1 VAADGPDTV
10 GRRQV
15 SVSDFFTVREGRSG
29 QRPAR
34 GEAALLRMAEPLTVV
49 ADPRWLDPSCAA
61 SIAWLR
67 RVKRLSRD
75 RRQGAQVQTNQ

>member
-1 VAADGPDTV
+1 MAAAGPDTV

-15 SVSDFFTVREGRSG
+15 SVGDFFTVREGRSG

-34 GEAALLRMAEPLTVV
+34 GEAALLRMAEPLTAV
-49 ADPRWLDPSCAA
+49 ADRAAARTGPRSLQRLAA
-61 SIAWLR
+61 ARQL
-67 RVKRLSRD
+67 LSRD